1 MSTKTD
7 SLTWLA
13 SAGLAWLSFL
23 TTVLIS
29 AAGQAAERQAA
40 PGKPH
45 VVFIVG
51 TTHYSPEKSM
61 PVLAKRLQKYGVR
74 TTVILPQGDPE
85 HNKNKVGLPGLEVLA
100 EADAAVF
107 FLRFLELPKEQLGH
121 LLKYVESGKPVI
133 GLRTSTHAFA
143 YPKGHEFEKWNDGF
157 GRDVLGSKYF
167 IHLRG
172 STEVEVV
179 PAAERHAIL
188 KGVASKFTDP
198 GMLYKVQLPADAAPL
213 LMGTGRSKRV
223 GVVKNAFGTHELKP
237 VMSWPVAWTWKNKWG
252 GRVFATTIG
261 HVDSFKLD
269 AVNRLLIN
277 AIHWA
282 LDRPVEAP

>member
-1 MSTKTD
+1 MFARKG
-7 SLTWLA
+7 SLTRLRSFRLA
-13 SAGLAWLSFL
+13 CLSFL
-23 TTVLIS
+23 PAVLIS
-29 AAGQAAERQAA
+29 AASQAA
-40 PGKPH
+40 PAKPH
-45 VVFIVG
+45 VVFVVG

-61 PVLAKRLQKYGVR
+61 PVLAKLAEKHGFR
-74 TTVILPQGDPE
+74 TTVVLPQGDPE
-85 HNKNKVGLPGLEVLA
+85 RNKNKVGLPGLEVLE

-107 FLRFLELPKEQLGH
+107 FLRFLELPKEQLQH
-121 LLKYVESGKPVI
+121 IVKYVESGKPVV

-167 IHLRG
+167 IHLHG

-179 PAAERHAIL
+179 AAARGHAVLNGVPA
-188 KGVASKFTDP
+188 KFTDP
-198 GMLYKVQLPADAAPL
+198 GMLYKVELPADATVL
-213 LMGTGRSKRV
+213 LMGTGHSKRV
-223 GVVKNAFGTHELKP
+223 GTVKNAFGTHELKP

-261 HVDSFKLD
+261 HVDSFEVD

-277 AIHWA
+277 GIRWT
-282 LDRPVEAP
+282 LDRP